1 MNFRRLASA
10 LITASLLAGCGA
22 SSTAAATSS
31 AAAASEPAAA
41 ENSEVLRVGM
51 ECNYAPFNWST
62 DTANDTTQPLDGG
75 GYCDGYDVVIAEKMA
90 EATGRTLEVH
100 KLDWDNLILNLQ
112 NNEIDAIIAGMT
124 ATDERKEVVNF
135 TSPYYESEEV
145 MIVRKDSPY
154 ASVSSIQ
161 DFSGATVQ
169 GQMNTIYDE
178 VIDQI
183 DGVNHAQAA
192 SDFPAAI
199 QALTTGAIDG
209 VVSEL
214 PVANGVVSAN
224 PDLSIVRFAEGQGFV
239 ADTTVSIAV
248 RKDDGE
254 LQQQLEDAL
263 SNISTDE
270 RNDLMQ
276 AAVER
281 QPANE

>member
-1 MNFRRLASA
+1 MNFRRTTSA
-10 LITASLLAGCGA
+10 LLAAVLLAGCG
-22 SSTAAATSS
+22 SSTAAASTASTSGT
-31 AAAASEPAAA
+31 ASEDGG
-41 ENSEVLRVGM
+41 VLRVGM

-62 DTANDTTQPLDGG
+62 DTATDTSQPLDGG

-90 EATGRTLEVH
+90 EAAGRTLEVH

-124 ATDERKEVVNF
+124 ATDERKEVVDF

-145 MIVRKDSPY
+145 IIVKKDSPY
-154 ASVSSIQ
+154 ASATSIQ
-161 DFSGATVQ
+161 DFSGAAVQ

-183 DGVNHAQAA
+183 EGVNHAQAA

-199 QALTTGAIDG
+199 QALSSGAIDG

-214 PVANGVVSAN
+214 PVANGVVTAN
-224 PDLSIVRFAEGQGFV
+224 PDLAIVRFAEGQGFT

-248 RKDDGE
+248 RKEDDE

-263 SNISTDE
+263 GKISTDE
-270 RNDLMQ
+270 RNKLMEE
-276 AAVER
+276 AVER
-281 QPANE
+281 QPAND

>member
-1 MNFRRLASA
+1 MNFRRTTSA
-10 LITASLLAGCGA
+10 LLAAVLLAGCG
-22 SSTAAATSS
+22 SSTAAASTASTSGT
-31 AAAASEPAAA
+31 ASEDGG
-41 ENSEVLRVGM
+41 VLRVGM

-62 DTANDTTQPLDGG
+62 DTATDTSQPLDGG

-90 EATGRTLEVH
+90 EAAGRRLEVH

-124 ATDERKEVVNF
+124 ATDERKEVVDF

-145 MIVRKDSPY
+145 IIVKKDSPY
-154 ASVSSIQ
+154 ASATSIQ

-183 DGVNHAQAA
+183 EGVNHAQAA

-199 QALTTGAIDG
+199 QALSSGAVDG

-214 PVANGVVSAN
+214 PVANGVVTAN
-224 PDLSIVRFAEGQGFV
+224 PDLAIVRFAEGQGFT

-248 RKDDGE
+248 RKEDDE

-263 SNISTDE
+263 GKISTDE
-270 RNDLMQ
+270 RNKLMEE
-276 AAVER
+276 AVER
-281 QPANE
+281 QPAND

>member
-1 MNFRRLASA
+1 MNFRRITSA
-10 LITASLLAGCGA
+10 LLAAVMLAGCG
-22 SSTAAATSS
+22 SSTAASTTS
-31 AAAASEPAAA
+31 ASGTDAGD
-41 ENSEVLRVGM
+41 NGVLRVGM

-62 DTANDTTQPLDGG
+62 DTATDTSQPLEGG

-90 EATGRTLEVH
+90 EAAGRKLEVH

-124 ATDERKEVVNF
+124 ATDERKEVVDF

-145 MIVRKDSPY
+145 IIVKKDSPY
-154 ASVSSIQ
+154 ASATSIQ

-183 DGVNHAQAA
+183 EGVNHAQAA

-199 QALTTGAIDG
+199 QALSSGAIDG

-214 PVANGVVSAN
+214 PVANGVVTAN
-224 PDLSIVRFAEGQGFV
+224 PDLAIVRFAEGQGFT

-248 RKDDGE
+248 RKEDDE

-263 SNISTDE
+263 GKISKDE
-270 RNDLMQ
+270 RNQLMEE
-276 AAVER
+276 AVER
-281 QPANE
+281 QPAND